1 MFRAVKSISSAI
13 ILTIIFAAQV
23 WAADWDRA
31 VKLYNKGEFRSA
43 LAEFQDI
50 VLERP
55 DAAGAWYYIGLC
67 EFKLN
72 RYDRV
77 ELPLNRAVDLLEIQS
92 PQSEEIA
99 GAWYTI
105 GLAYYLRSDYAKAV
119 EPLNRYIEIVTKAKR
134 EVDPSARAALGRSY
148 FALDRYDEA
157 LPLLSVEQPA
167 ATKKP
172 KAGVTTEAAVSPE
185 KSKDAAANAYYIG
198 VIHFKREDDDRAIPA
213 FREAVKSK
221 PEDVTAMEL
230 LAESLMRK
238 ARKSNSEAHW
248 TEAAQVSEQ
257 LRSVRDDLKTANIL
271 GRAYL
276 GGKQF
281 EKAVSSLEKLARSEP
296 ENGQGWLF
304 YGIALS
310 RSGQLRKAMEA
321 LEITIQLLPESIPAL
336 SELAY
341 VYESDKQYQQA
352 LRIYEKAYAL
362 TNDASIKESIE
373 RVRVLASQP

>member
-1 MFRAVKSISSAI
+1 MVQAVKSISSAI

-31 VKLYNKGEFRSA
+31 VKLYNKGEYRSA

-77 ELPLNRAVDLLEIQS
+77 ELPLNRAVDLLGIQS

-119 EPLNRYIEIVTKAKR
+119 EPLNRYIELVTKAKR
-134 EVDPSARAALGRSY
+134 EIDPSARAALGRSY
-148 FALDRYDEA
+148 FALERYDEA
-157 LPLLSVEQPA
+157 LPLLSSESA

-172 KAGVTTEAAVSPE
+172 KAGATTEAIAPTE
-185 KSKDAAANAYYIG
+185 KSKDAAANAYYVG

-213 FREAVKSK
+213 FREAVKSN
-221 PEDVTAMEL
+221 PEDATAMEL

-257 LRSVRDDLKTANIL
+257 LRSVRDDLKTANIM

-281 EKAVSSLEKLARSEP
+281 EKAVAPLEKLAKSEP

-373 RVRVLASQP
+373 RVRTLASQP

>member
-1 MFRAVKSISSAI
+1 MFRAVKTFSLAI
-13 ILTIIFAAQV
+13 ILIIMFAAHAL
-23 WAADWDRA
+23 AADWDRA
-31 VKLYNKGEFRSA
+31 VKLYTKGEYHSA

-77 ELPLNRAVDLLEIQS
+77 ELPLTRAVDLMQIQS
-92 PQSEEIA
+92 PDGEQIA

-105 GLAYYLRSDYAKAV
+105 GLAYYLRSEYAKAL
-119 EPLNRYIEIVTKAKR
+119 EPLNRYIELMTKAKR
-134 EVDPSARAALGRSY
+134 EIDSSARAALGRSY

-157 LPLLSVEQPA
+157 LPLLSAETA
-167 ATKKP
+167 TTKKP
-172 KAGVTTEAAVSPE
+172 KAAATTEATPTVE
-185 KSKDAAANAYYIG
+185 KSKDSAANAYYVG
-198 VIHFKREDDDRAIPA
+198 VIHFKREDDDHAIPA
-213 FREAVKSK
+213 FREAVKSN
-221 PEDVTAMEL
+221 PEDVAAMEL

-248 TEAAQVSEQ
+248 TEAAQVGEQ
-257 LRSVRDDLKTANIL
+257 LRAARDDLKTANIL

-281 EKAVSSLEKLARSEP
+281 DKAVAPLEKLARSEP

-310 RSGQLRKAMEA
+310 RSRQLRKAMEA

-362 TNDASIKESIE
+362 TNDAAIKESIE

>member
-1 MFRAVKSISSAI
+1 MFPAVKTFLPVIT
-13 ILTIIFAAQV
+13 LVIIFAAPSF
-23 WAADWDRA
+23 AADWDRA
-31 VKLYNKGEFRSA
+31 VKFYNKGDYRAA
-43 LAEFQDI
+43 LTEFQDI
-50 VLERP
+50 ALERP

-77 ELPLNRAVDLLEIQS
+77 QSPLARAIDLLEIQS
-92 PQSEEIA
+92 PEGEEIA

-105 GLAYYLRSDYAKAV
+105 GLAHYLRSEYAKAID
-119 EPLNRYIEIVTKAKR
+119 PLNRYIELTNKAKR
-134 EVDPSARAALGRSY
+134 EIDPSARAALGRSY

-157 LPLLSVEQPA
+157 LPLLAAEQPT
-167 ATKKP
+167 TKKP
-172 KAGVTTEAAVSPE
+172 KANGSSLPSAE
-185 KSKDAAANAYYIG
+185 KSKETAANAYYVG

-213 FREAVKSK
+213 FREAVKAS

-238 ARKSNSEAHW
+238 ARKANSTEHW
-248 TEAAQVSEQ
+248 TEAAQVAEQ
-257 LRSVRDDLKTANIL
+257 IKTIRDDLKTANIL

-276 GGKQF
+276 GGRQF
-281 EKAVSSLEKLARSEP
+281 DKAVAPLEKLAKSEP

-321 LEITIQLLPESIPAL
+321 LEITIQLLPQSVPAL

-362 TNDASIKESIE
+362 TNDAAIKESIE
-373 RVRVLASQP
+373 RVRTLASQP

>member
-13 ILTIIFAAQV
+13 ILITIIASHAEAAN
-23 WAADWDRA
+23 WDRA
-31 VKLYNKGEFRSA
+31 VKFYNNGEYRSA
-43 LAEFQDI
+43 LTEFQDI

-77 ELPLNRAVDLLEIQS
+77 ESPLSRAVDLLGIQS
-92 PQSEEIA
+92 PDSEQIA

-105 GLAYYLRSDYAKAV
+105 GLAHYLSSDYTKAL
-119 EPLNRYIEIVTKAKR
+119 EPLNRYIELTMKAKR
-134 EVDPSARAALGRSY
+134 EVDPSARTALGRSY
-148 FALDRYDEA
+148 FALERYDDA
-157 LPLLSVEQPA
+157 LPLLANEPP

-172 KAGVTTEAAVSPE
+172 KAATTPAPSVE
-185 KSKDAAANAYYIG
+185 KSKESAANAYYVG

-213 FREAVKSK
+213 FREAVKANT
-221 PEDVTAMEL
+221 EDVIAMEL

-238 ARKSNSEAHW
+238 ARKSSSNDLW
-248 TEAAQVSEQ
+248 TEAAQVGEQ
-257 LRSVRDDLKTANIL
+257 IKAIRDDLKTANIL

-276 GGKQF
+276 GGRQF
-281 EKAVSSLEKLARSEP
+281 DKAVMPLEKLARSEP

-336 SELAY
+336 SELGY

-362 TNDASIKESIE
+362 TNDATIKESID
-373 RVRVLASQP
+373 RVRALASQP